1 MIPRTPARKALRNR
15 RGGDGSRVGQGGSQS
30 VGWAATGRY
39 GRYTRDIW
47 AGRSWG
53 GWLQDLVLHSYTHN
67 STCCLGGDFSV
78 DLVEMVM
85 RMGWMMMRSRFP

>member
-1 MIPRTPARKALRNR
+1 MGVGLGKA
-15 RGGDGSRVGQGGSQS
+15 VAKAS
-30 VGWAATGRY
+30 VGPPRGVMVVTRETFGRE
-39 GRYTRDIW
+39 GV
-47 AGRSWG
+47 GG

>member
-15 RGGDGSRVGQGGSQS
+15 RGDGSRVGQGGSQS

-47 AGRSWG
+47 AERSWGG
-53 GWLQDLVLHSYTHN
+53 GWLQDLVFTFIHTQLHMLS
-67 STCCLGGDFSV
+67 
-78 DLVEMVM
+78 
-85 RMGWMMMRSRFP
+85 W